1 MYFDL
6 IDKLKGHMDTDPI
19 INTTTK
25 GDIFKVDLSKQSIF
39 PLCHIIVNDATLN
52 ENVISYSISIIAM
65 DIVDFSKEEGDG
77 FVGSDFIGNNN
88 EDFVLNTM
96 LQVLTRAYEML
107 RRGDLHTDLFQV
119 DGTPTCEP
127 FTDRFENVLA
137 GWTMNLTI
145 NVPNGMSIC

>member
-6 IDKLKGHMDTDPI
+6 IDKLKSHMDTDPI

-65 DIVDFSKEEGDG
+65 DIVDFSKEESDG

-127 FTDRFENVLA
+127 FTDRFESVVA

>member
-1 MYFDL
+1 
-6 IDKLKGHMDTDPI
+6 MDTDPI

-65 DIVDFSKEEGDG
+65 DIVDFSKEEGDA
-77 FVGSDFIGNNN
+77 FNGNNN
-88 EDFVLNTM
+88 EDYVLNTM

-127 FTDRFENVLA
+127 FTDRFENVVA

>member
-19 INTTTK
+19 IKTTTK

-65 DIVDFSKEEGDG
+65 DIVDFSKEEGDA
-77 FVGSDFIGNNN
+77 FNGNNN
-88 EDFVLNTM
+88 EDYVLNTM

-127 FTDRFENVLA
+127 FTDRFENVVA

-145 NVPNGMSIC
+145 NVPNDMSIC

>member
-1 MYFDL
+1 MKYFDL

-52 ENVISYSISIIAM
+52 ENVVSYSISIIAM
-65 DIVDFSKEEGDG
+65 DIVDFSKEEGDA
-77 FVGSDFIGNNN
+77 FNGNNN
-88 EDFVLNTM
+88 EDYVLNTM

-127 FTDRFENVLA
+127 FTDRFENVVA
-137 GWTMNLTI
+137 GWTMSLTI

>member
-65 DIVDFSKEEGDG
+65 DIVDFSKEEGDA
-77 FVGSDFIGNNN
+77 FNGNND
-88 EDFVLNTM
+88 EDYVLNTM

-127 FTDRFENVLA
+127 FTDRFENVVA
-137 GWTMNLTI
+137 GWTMSLTI